1 MRRMEKNK
9 RNFPLFS
16 SDYIVVS
23 EDEKT
28 LKVDVPENY
37 NPLELEKLRFFSGK
51 DVVIE
56 KTLPVEEFN
65 KKLQELLA
73 EEKEEESQTEKV
85 EIEGAVADLLA
96 QSDENPTVK
105 FVNRVLIKAVNVKA
119 SDIHFEPYEDEV
131 LVRMRLDGVLQ
142 PYTSISPA
150 RYREVV
156 SRIKIMANLN
166 VAEKR
171 VPQDGKVHIKVGG
184 KDYDI
189 RVSVVPTVFGER
201 AVLRLLD
208 KSGGVLTLKEL
219 GLDEEQLK
227 KVERLASKPHGIVLV
242 TGPTGA
248 GKSTT
253 LYAMLLKIKNPKR
266 NIITIEDPVEY
277 QIKGIGQ
284 IQVNPKVGLTFASG
298 LRAVLRQDPD
308 VIMVG
313 EIRDRETAEIAV
325 QAALTGHLVLSTLHT
340 NDAPSA
346 VTRLADMEIEPF
358 LIASTL
364 EGVISQRLV
373 RKICPHCKAAY
384 KPSEE
389 ELKELGLDPKRDYTF
404 YRGEGCEHCLGTGYK
419 GRTGIFEVLELDEEL
434 KKLITKTQDANEIR
448 KAARKKGFKTMLE
461 DGIGKILKGI
471 TTSSE
476 VLAVVDRE

>member
-1 MRRMEKNK
+1 MEKNK
-9 RNFPLFS
+9 RNFPPFS

-28 LKVDVPENY
+28 LRVEVPETY

-373 RKICPHCKAAY
+373 RKICPHCRVAY

-389 ELKELGLDPKRDYTF
+389 ELKELGLDPKGDYTF

-461 DGIGKILKGI
+461 DGIEKILKGI